1 MCNLSI
7 NTLSTAT
14 IPYSQIQATNPTT
27 NLTKRHNHQVRNSRK
42 ICLERLQSP
51 NHRAAKHT
59 ISLNFKQTPN
69 RDSLSFL
76 YVLWRRSLSDSK
88 SINTGRV
95 GKINCLFPPIPA

>member
-69 RDSLSFL
+69 RGQPFLSIRFMEAQSFRFQI
-76 YVLWRRSLSDSK
+76 Y
-88 SINTGRV
+88 
-95 GKINCLFPPIPA
+95 